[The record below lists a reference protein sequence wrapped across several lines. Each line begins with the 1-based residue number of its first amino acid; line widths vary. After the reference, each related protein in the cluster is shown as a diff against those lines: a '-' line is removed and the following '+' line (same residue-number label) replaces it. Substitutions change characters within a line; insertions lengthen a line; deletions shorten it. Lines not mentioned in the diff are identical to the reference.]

1 MFVSIITYLIELLI
15 YTHMIVN
22 LRKNYNQNN
31 IINIITG
38 YYYLFYGVGSAVGV
52 YLVCSCV
59 VHYDVISI
67 LFNVMKMR
75 YEKHPKIIQLNQIMT
90 QYKIDQI
97 EHGVYVIGNVVRN
110 AISGILLKFLIKICD
125 PEIVHILTTHKSQQA
140 QIQTINPLPSCMQ
153 TLTQEEEIAQLDSE
167 MLKLNESLDKLFSL
181 GTTAILQKTMND
193 TDGGR
198 ETSKT
203 FMQEFGKLFSS
214 SPNISQTKKTN

>member
-1 MFVSIITYLIELLI
+1 MFVSIITYLIEVLI

-38 YYYLFYGVGSAVGV
+38 YYYLFYGFGSAIGV

-59 VHYDVISI
+59 VHYGVISI

-75 YEKHPKIIQLNQIMT
+75 YEKHPKIIQLNQTMT

-125 PEIVHILTTHKSQQA
+125 PEIVHILTTHKSQPA

-193 TDGGR
+193 TEGGR

-214 SPNISQTKKTN
+214 SSNITQTKKLN